1 MAITLLPEIKIE
13 RIIFGEVKTENQDT
27 HDSQAK
33 ASNGVIKGI
42 EESMKHGWN
51 THPYQDEIIFL
62 LTM

>member
-1 MAITLLPEIKIE
+1 M
-13 RIIFGEVKTENQDT
+13 FGEVKTENQDA

-33 ASNGVIKGI
+33 AGNCVIKGI

-51 THPYQDEIIFL
+51 TQPYQDEIIFL